1 MSSTCSQTRS
11 SIDLGVS
18 QVHSSLQRLQADL
31 SPRIHPAR
39 LQHSPSLPNIW
50 FVISLF
56 GILPLPDSVLIGF
69 PLTRAPYLARW
80 QRTSLMIFPVLRLH
94 LYLCEMILLLRHLA
108 PSSVLFI
115 SNMIHL
121 LENRLLCRKLMRDE
135 ERNVTSL
142 TLCSLPHLLR
152 LRASEQ
158 QAAEIPLPARESSRV
173 ATRKMSYLKKK
184 SVIQTL
190 IQPASYWLVQP

>member
-18 QVHSSLQRLQADL
+18 QVHSSLQRLQADP

-56 GILPLPDSVLIGF
+56 GILPVLDFVLIGF

-80 QRTSLMIFPVLRLH
+80 QQTSLMIFHVLQLH
-94 LYLCEMILLLRHLA
+94 LYLCEMMLLLRHLA
-108 PSSVLFI
+108 PSNTLVI
-115 SNMIHL
+115 SNMIRL
-121 LENRLLCRKLMRDE
+121 LEKRLLCRKLMRDD
-135 ERNVTSL
+135 ERNVTNL
-142 TLCSLPHLLR
+142 TLCLLPRLLR
-152 LRASEQ
+152 LRVSEQ
-158 QAAEIPLPARESSRV
+158 QPAGTPLPARESSRV
-173 ATRKMSYLKKK
+173 ATRMMSYLKKK
-184 SVIQTL
+184 SVIPTL
-190 IQPASYWLVQP
+190 IQPDSY